1 MPLEVYEW
9 FGHPLSD
16 QSAEAESLRKRE
28 HCPFLNSRC
37 TKSFNDRSISGACS
51 MLSNQDGVVCTCP
64 KRLYAED
71 FLTLSDVARLA
82 FGQNSELVH
91 PLALSKDGP
100 SPNQIVPLGQGS
112 GREVRL
118 PGRKGKGQFSV
129 DWVLCRLNAQRRLLD
144 FVAVEVQ
151 TIDTTGTYR
160 PEVEQYRRGVRQP
173 LRSVAGLNWENVNK
187 RILPQLIFKGHV
199 LRREA
204 LCTKGLFFVCP
215 STVYHHIQSRLG
227 DSLMPYP
234 NLQPGC
240 ITFLWYDIDVAN
252 GGRLRQAGHFTTTI
266 DQVAIAF
273 TSPRDLPDAGV
284 YQKQIESVIASLK

>member
-1 MPLEVYEW
+1 MSLEVFEW
-9 FGHPLSD
+9 FGNPLSVR
-16 QSAEAESLRKRE
+16 SSEAESLRKRK
-28 HCPFLNSRC
+28 HCPFLDLPC
-37 TKSFNDRSISGACS
+37 TKSFNDGTISGACS
-51 MLSNQDGVVCTCP
+51 MKSNQDGVVCTCP

-71 FLTLSDVARLA
+71 YLTLADVARLA
-82 FGQNSELVH
+82 FGQDAQLLH
-91 PLALSKDGP
+91 PLALGNADPKQ
-100 SPNQIVPLGQGS
+100 NQIVPLGQGS

-118 PGRKGKGQFSV
+118 PGRRGKGQFSV
-129 DWVLCRLNAQRRLLD
+129 DWVLCRLDSKRHLLD

-160 PEVEQYRRGVRQP
+160 PAVEQYRKGVRQP
-173 LRSVAGLNWENVNK
+173 LRSTAGLNWENVNK

-227 DSLMPYP
+227 ESLMPYP

-252 GGRLRQAGHFTTTI
+252 QGRLKQAGHFTTTI
-266 DQVAIAF
+266 DQVALAF